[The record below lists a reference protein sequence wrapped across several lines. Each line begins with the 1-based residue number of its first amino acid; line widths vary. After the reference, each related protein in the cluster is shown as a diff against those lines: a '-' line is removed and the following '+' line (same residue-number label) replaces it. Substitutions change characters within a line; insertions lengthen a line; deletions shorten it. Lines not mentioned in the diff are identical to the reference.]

1 MSPITDAEQSAGSR
15 SDDPARPSVI
25 GKHFVAN
32 DYGIEN
38 TVFGLSERK
47 IW

>member
-1 MSPITDAEQSAGSR
+1 MSPIADTAQLTRSR
-15 SDDPARPSVI
+15 SDDPVSLSVI